1 MAIGRVLKVGTRG
14 SPLALKQTGIV
25 MEALRRRRPGLTLD
39 VHVIRTTGDRM
50 QDVALAAIGGKGVFV
65 KELEEALLERRIDL
79 AIHSMKDVPALLPEG
94 LEIAAMLERE
104 DPRDVLI
111 SRGNFKLER
120 IPPGARIGTGSLRRG
135 CQLKNIYTD
144 VEIVPIRG
152 NLDTRIKKIERDNLD
167 GIIVAAA
174 GLKRMGW
181 QERASQYIPPEI
193 MTPAIGQGAL
203 GVEVRRGEDVGEIVS
218 VVNHGKTFTEVS
230 AERAFLAVFGAGCQ
244 VPIAAYGQVEKDS
257 ITVTGLVGSLDG
269 RMLVKDRVR
278 GPVAEAEQ
286 MGRLLAERILA
297 AGGRQ
302 IIDEVYRR
310 LS

>member
-1 MAIGRVLKVGTRG
+1 
-14 SPLALKQTGIV
+14 
-25 MEALRRRRPGLTLD
+25 MEELRKRREGLSFD
-39 VHVIRTTGDRM
+39 VHVIKTTGDRM
-50 QDVALAAIGGKGVFV
+50 QDVALAQIGGKGVFV
-65 KELEEALLERRIDL
+65 KELEEALLARRIDM

-94 LEIAAMLERE
+94 LEIAAVLERE

-120 IPPGARIGTGSLRRG
+120 IPTHARIGTGSLRRG
-135 CQLKNIYTD
+135 CQLKNIYMD

-181 QERASQYIPPEI
+181 QERASQFIPPEI

-203 GVEVRRGEDVGEIVS
+203 GIEVRKDDDVREIVS
-218 VVNHGKTFTEVS
+218 VVNHEQSFIEVS

-244 VPIAAYGQVEKDS
+244 VPVAAYGKIEKDS
-257 ITVTGLVGSLDG
+257 ITVTGLVASLDG
-269 RMLVKDRVR
+269 RMLIKDRVR

-286 MGRLLAERILA
+286 MGRILAERILA
-297 AGGRQ
+297 SGGRQ

-310 LS
+310 LQH